1 MERRYQVRL
10 KELLGDAVVRPEQL
24 QGMLE
29 RLERFV
35 EPYAACLVRQK
46 QLTLTQQYVAGL
58 VSQIEHKNVES
69 IAYHHDQD
77 RQALQKFIGQ
87 YTWDH
92 RPLLTKL
99 VEQVAG
105 AIGREDGVLVFDPS
119 SFEKQGPESVGVKYQ
134 WCGRRQAVANCQ
146 VGVYLAYAS
155 AEEQALVDFRLYLPQ
170 EWARSKARR
179 RKCGVPGDAKF
190 QTRQELALEML
201 DEHRSALPHRWVA
214 GDEEFGNHTA
224 FREQLHARGERYLLT
239 VPANTVI
246 RDLEARRP
254 PHPGY
259 GRQKETPWRAANR
272 WCATLPD
279 SAWNDIE
286 VMGAERGPRS
296 VQVVTRSVRARAA
309 GGRREILVVVR
320 QRHADATFHYDYY
333 LSNAAAYTTPAEF
346 ARVIQSRHRI
356 EECFQRAKSEA
367 GLADYEVRTWRG
379 WHHHQTLSLIA
390 TWFLTQ
396 ETREGKKINPSPQCA
411 ASAHDA
417 GLVAA

>member
-46 QLTLTQQYVAGL
+46 QRTLTQQYVAGL

-146 VGVYLAYAS
+146 VGYTWRTPRPRNRRWSTSGCICPKSGRARKPVVAS
-155 AEEQALVDFRLYLPQ
+155 AACL
-170 EWARSKARR
+170 AMRSFKRGR
-179 RKCGVPGDAKF
+179 NWLWKCSMNIVG
-190 QTRQELALEML
+190 
-201 DEHRSALPHRWVA
+201 
-214 GDEEFGNHTA
+214 
-224 FREQLHARGERYLLT
+224 
-239 VPANTVI
+239 
-246 RDLEARRP
+246 
-254 PHPGY
+254 
-259 GRQKETPWRAANR
+259 AA
-272 WCATLPD
+272 ASL
-279 SAWNDIE
+279 
-286 VMGAERGPRS
+286 
-296 VQVVTRSVRARAA
+296 
-309 GGRREILVVVR
+309 GGR
-320 QRHADATFHYDYY
+320 
-333 LSNAAAYTTPAEF
+333 
-346 ARVIQSRHRI
+346 
-356 EECFQRAKSEA
+356 
-367 GLADYEVRTWRG
+367 G
-379 WHHHQTLSLIA
+379 
-390 TWFLTQ
+390 
-396 ETREGKKINPSPQCA
+396 
-411 ASAHDA
+411 
-417 GLVAA
+417 